1 MTNAEQSKIAA
12 QGGERECR
20 QTADDRALALV
31 TARFLAT
38 HRLFFLLNL
47 LQLAVCLTIFTNFAV
62 IAGFLTAFAGLFYLH
77 VRLHFDT
84 LIFRDFAD
92 GRLDCGKFDA
102 VCCVGA
108 VIRGSTPHFDYV
120 SAETTKG
127 IANVTRK
134 YGKPVTFGVLTVD
147 SIEQAIERAGSKA
160 GNKGFEAMTGV
171 IEMLSLYKNLEA

>member
-1 MTNAEQSKIAA
+1 MANAEREKAV
-12 QGGERECR
+12 QGGEQECR
-20 QTADDRALALV
+20 QRTDDRALALV

-102 VCCVGA
+102 VLAELNLASKPLKIRDMKSRCAGA
-108 VIRGSTPHFDYV
+108 LRLY
-120 SAETTKG
+120 K
-127 IANVTRK
+127 
-134 YGKPVTFGVLTVD
+134 LT
-147 SIEQAIERAGSKA
+147 AA
-160 GNKGFEAMTGV
+160 
-171 IEMLSLYKNLEA
+171 LSLALVLAALAMRYLG

>member
-1 MTNAEQSKIAA
+1 MANAEREKAV
-12 QGGERECR
+12 QGGEQECR
-20 QTADDRALALV
+20 QRTDDRALALV

-102 VCCVGA
+102 VLAELNLASKPLKIRDMKSRCAGA
-108 VIRGSTPHFDYV
+108 LQLY
-120 SAETTKG
+120 K
-127 IANVTRK
+127 
-134 YGKPVTFGVLTVD
+134 LT
-147 SIEQAIERAGSKA
+147 AA
-160 GNKGFEAMTGV
+160 
-171 IEMLSLYKNLEA
+171 LSLALVLAALAMRYLG